1 MSALIPIEKKQITE
15 DFATLFNRFFIALQT
30 IFPAWHKSL
39 PTTEH
44 LESAKRQ
51 WLTALKENGIL
62 SQTQLNAGL
71 RKARAEGSDFWPS
84 PAKFV
89 AWCKP
94 TPEDYGLP
102 TFEAAYR
109 EATSKCGYLGHVK
122 WSHPSVYHA
131 ITQVGIFDFGQMT
144 HDKALS
150 AFKNAYKLTV
160 EAVMRGEKLPE
171 VPKAIER
178 KENEKASLEIA
189 HSHLAAMKKALCAK
203 VES

>member
-1 MSALIPIEKKQITE
+1 MNHLVENNKPLN
-15 DFATLFNRFFIALQT
+15 FAEIFNRFFTALQT
-30 IFPAWHKSL
+30 VFPAWRNAF

-51 WLTALKENGIL
+51 WLEALTENGID
-62 SQTQLNAGL
+62 SSEKLNIGL
-71 RKARAEGSDFWPS
+71 RKARTEGGEFFPS

-94 TPEDYGLP
+94 TPEDYRLP
-102 TFEAAYR
+102 TFDAAYR
-109 EATSKCGYLGHVK
+109 EVSSKCGYVGHVE
-122 WSHPSVYHA
+122 WSHPAVYHA
-131 ITQVGIFDFGQMT
+131 ITQVGIFDFGQMS

-160 EAVMRGEKLPE
+160 ESVMRGEKLPE

-178 KENEKASLEIA
+178 KEPQKSDPNTA
-189 HSHLAAMKKALCAK
+189 HIHLAAMKKLLSKGLTA
-203 VES
+203 